1 VANKSAY
8 VDQGRVTCLPGNYDD
23 FHRLWKAGLNKSR
36 PETTR
41 PASRKPD
48 RAQDNGGGRKNAE
61 RKRAEARARNELYRR
76 LKPLND
82 KLAKL
87 EAKVEAAQTEL
98 DDLVARMVDP
108 NAYKDSERWAELS
121 KAHDQ
126 TKARVER
133 LTAQWEELALKLEE
147 AREKAEAE
155 YS

>member
-1 VANKSAY
+1 
-8 VDQGRVTCLPGNYDD
+8 
-23 FHRLWKAGLNKSR
+23 
-36 PETTR
+36 
-41 PASRKPD
+41 
-48 RAQDNGGGRKNAE
+48 
-61 RKRAEARARNELYRR
+61 